1 MEDLIARVAASAS
14 IDPETAGK
22 AIGMILA
29 FLRKEGPAA
38 EIDELFAT
46 VPGAAEAAAA
56 ADETGGEGGGMLSGL
71 MGMMGGGLMG
81 LAGRLTGLGLGM
93 GQMQAIGREVFA
105 YVREK
110 AGDERVGQV
119 AAAIPGLSQFL

>member
-1 MEDLIARVAASAS
+1 MDDLIARISTSAGIEPEVA
-14 IDPETAGK
+14 EK
-22 AIGMILA
+22 AIGMILG
-29 FLRKEGPAA
+29 FLRKEGPQA
-38 EIDELFAT
+38 EVDELFAT
-46 VPGAAEAAAA
+46 VEGASALAAAS
-56 ADETGGEGGGMLSGL
+56 EENGGANSRNGL

-93 GQMQAIGREVFA
+93 GQMQAIGKEVFA
-105 YVREK
+105 YVREQ